1 MISYFYWQHS
11 ETRDVHYQM
20 STEQFTIDI
29 KVSIITR
36 NLVINQ
42 DQRLNYAQIQSSSI
56 STQFIYNQIAN
67 CLNST
72 N

>member
-1 MISYFYWQHS
+1 MCINSFRNIRKKNQS
-11 ETRDVHYQM
+11 DSILIT
-20 STEQFTIDI
+20 FNCGKDI
-29 KVSIITR
+29 KVLITTT

-42 DQRLNYAQIQSSSI
+42 DQRLNYAQIQLSSI